1 MCKQARW
8 TIQRDRCKFEA
19 VVSNRIV
26 TRTSTA
32 STTLDK
38 YLRRGPS
45 GISGVSA
52 VAVESF
58 DTLIGAFT
66 LVLPVYRSADCMQ
79 RFDFHCCIYISVNIA
94 RKHYHFTR
102 FISSSSLPNNY
113 EAIWLYN
120 LSTVVRQEACVSSR
134 GIKLYSVSCISSTR
148 TKY

>member
-8 TIQRDRCKFEA
+8 TIQRDGCKFGGA
-19 VVSNRIV
+19 VSNRIV

-32 STTLDK
+32 GTTLDK

-66 LVLPVYRSADCMQ
+66 LVLPVYRSASLHAAIRFSGQ
-79 RFDFHCCIYISVNIA
+79 RANAYIR
-94 RKHYHFTR
+94 RKTAPR
-102 FISSSSLPNNY
+102 
-113 EAIWLYN
+113 
-120 LSTVVRQEACVSSR
+120 
-134 GIKLYSVSCISSTR
+134 VSCQSLIQ
-148 TKY
+148 

>member
-66 LVLPVYRSADCMQ
+66 LVLLVYRSADCMR
-79 RFDFHCCIYISVNIA
+79 RFDFPSSHLYPLKRHNISFLSYYVAVLIYPTVAKLFSFNYIIRDTSRRSNRSDSYPLSRVN
-94 RKHYHFTR
+94 Y
-102 FISSSSLPNNY
+102 
-113 EAIWLYN
+113 
-120 LSTVVRQEACVSSR
+120 
-134 GIKLYSVSCISSTR
+134 
-148 TKY
+148 